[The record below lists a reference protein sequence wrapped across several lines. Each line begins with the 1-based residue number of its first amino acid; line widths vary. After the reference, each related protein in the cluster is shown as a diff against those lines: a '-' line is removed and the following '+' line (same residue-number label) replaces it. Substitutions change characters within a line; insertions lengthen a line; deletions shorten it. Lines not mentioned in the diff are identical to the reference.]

1 MKNKD
6 EYEYF
11 TESIGE
17 QLMLILWTSI
27 GTLAVVG
34 TILSVAM

>member
-1 MKNKD
+1 MTNKD

-17 QLMLILWTSI
+17 QLMLMLWTSI

-34 TILSVAM
+34 MILSVAM

>member
-1 MKNKD
+1 MTNKD

-17 QLMLILWTSI
+17 QFMLMLWTSI
-27 GTLAVVG
+27 GTLALVG
-34 TILSVAM
+34 IILSLAL

>member
-1 MKNKD
+1 MTNKD

-17 QLMLILWTSI
+17 QLILMLWTGL
-27 GTLAVVG
+27 GTLVVVG
-34 TILSVAM
+34 IILSVAL

>member
-11 TESIGE
+11 TESVGE
-17 QLMLILWTSI
+17 QLMLMLWTSI
-27 GTLAVVG
+27 GTLAIVG
-34 TILSVAM
+34 MILSVAL

>member
-1 MKNKD
+1 MTNKD

-17 QLMLILWTSI
+17 QLMLMLWTGF
-27 GTLAVVG
+27 GTLVLVG
-34 TILSVAM
+34 IILSVAL